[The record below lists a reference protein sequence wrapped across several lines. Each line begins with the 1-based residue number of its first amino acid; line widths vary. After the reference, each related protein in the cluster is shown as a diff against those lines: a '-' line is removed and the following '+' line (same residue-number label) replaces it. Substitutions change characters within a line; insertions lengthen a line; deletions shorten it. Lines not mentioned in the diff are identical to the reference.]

1 MAEEMEIIMEKP
13 IKEPTILDSVIDPS
27 LKKTHKIEVNNAK
40 VWYGDFEAIKGIDMT
55 IKANTVTAFIGPSG
69 CGKSTFLRLFNRMND
84 YVDSFRMEGKIKID
98 GKNINKKKVNV
109 EELRKEVGMVFQ
121 KPNPFP
127 KSIFENVAYGLK
139 IQGIKDKK
147 FINERVEKALRQ
159 ADLWN
164 EVKDNLKK
172 SGLALSGGQQQRLCI
187 ARTLAVEPSI
197 ILMDEPTSSLDPIST
212 AKIEQLIFE
221 LKKKYTIVIVTHN
234 MQQASRISDYTAFFY
249 LGELIEFN
257 KTKTIFT
264 NPEKKQTENYIT
276 GRFG

>member
-1 MAEEMEIIMEKP
+1 MEINMENTTFKD
-13 IKEPTILDSVIDPS
+13 IEKDIVIETKKNPTIEIKGV
-27 LKKTHKIEVNNAK
+27 K
-40 VWYGDFEAIKGIDMT
+40 VWYDDFNAIKGIDMD
-55 IKANTVTAFIGPSG
+55 IKPNTVTAFIGPSG

-84 YVDSFRMEGKIKID
+84 YIEGFRMEGKIKIN
-98 GKNINKKKVNV
+98 GNNIYKKKVNV
-109 EELRKEVGMVFQ
+109 EVLRKEIGMVFQ

-139 IQGIKDKK
+139 IQGIKDKI
-147 FINERVEKALRQ
+147 FINERVEKALKQ
-159 ADLWN
+159 ADLWE

-172 SGLALSGGQQQRLCI
+172 SALTLSGGQQQRLCI

-197 ILMDEPTSSLDPIST
+197 ILMDEPTSALDPIST
-212 AKIEQLIFE
+212 AKIEDLIRE
-221 LKKKYTIVIVTHN
+221 LKKKYTIIIVTHN

-249 LGELIEFN
+249 IGDLIEYD

-264 NPEKKQTENYIT
+264 NPAKKRTENYIT

>member
-1 MAEEMEIIMEKP
+1 MEIIMEKTTNKNVVKKKV
-13 IKEPTILDSVIDPS
+13 IEISHKENPTIEIKGV
-27 LKKTHKIEVNNAK
+27 K
-40 VWYGDFEAIKGIDMT
+40 VWYDDFNAIKGIDMD
-55 IKANTVTAFIGPSG
+55 IKPNTVTAFIGPSG

-84 YVDSFRMEGKIKID
+84 YIDGFRMEGKIKINGD
-98 GKNINKKKVNV
+98 NIYKKRINV
-109 EELRKEVGMVFQ
+109 EVLRKEIGMVFQ

-147 FINERVEKALRQ
+147 FINERVEKALKQ
-159 ADLWN
+159 ADLWE

-172 SGLALSGGQQQRLCI
+172 SALTLSGGQQQRLCI

-197 ILMDEPTSSLDPIST
+197 ILMDEPTSALDPIST
-212 AKIEQLIFE
+212 AKIEDLIRE
-221 LKKKYTIVIVTHN
+221 LKKKYTIIIVTHN

-249 LGELIEFN
+249 IGDLIEYN

-264 NPEKKQTENYIT
+264 NPEKKRTENYIT